1 MEICICDDEKELRK
15 SLSKIIKTEL
25 QLQGIPC
32 RIREFDSGSALLEG
46 LEEEDGD
53 ILFLDIKM
61 KGLNGID
68 TATQLRKISPHIV
81 IIFITAYPDFVFQG
95 YEVRAFRYILK
106 PYREDKIREI
116 LGLAVEE
123 SRRME
128 EQFYYI
134 KQKGQLLRL
143 PLKEILYFKSD
154 RKKVTA
160 VAVKG
165 QEVFYA
171 RLSDIEAE
179 LPTGF
184 IRIHNRYLVNLSH
197 VSRIGNTFCLC
208 GEEQLP
214 VSRACRQELAAAF
227 ARKLLHS

>member
-32 RIREFDSGSALLEG
+32 RIREFDSGNALLEG

-81 IIFITAYPDFVFQG
+81 I
-95 YEVRAFRYILK
+95 K
-106 PYREDKIREI
+106 
-116 LGLAVEE
+116 
-123 SRRME
+123 
-128 EQFYYI
+128 
-134 KQKGQLLRL
+134 
-143 PLKEILYFKSD
+143 ILYFKSD

-160 VAVKG
+160 VTVKG

-214 VSRACRQELAAAF
+214 VSRACRQKLAAAF

>member
-1 MEICICDDEKELRK
+1 
-15 SLSKIIKTEL
+15 
-25 QLQGIPC
+25 
-32 RIREFDSGSALLEG
+32 
-46 LEEEDGD
+46 
-53 ILFLDIKM
+53 M

-81 IIFITAYPDFVFQG
+81 IIFITAYQDFVFQG

-160 VAVKG
+160 VTVKG